1 MHAPAL
7 ITHWR
12 RLPRLQRRHL
22 MLALGGTLLSW
33 LLALLMA
40 CTSAPVA
47 VPLYKRLGGPQGID
61 AITSRV
67 LDRVASD
74 PRSSHSFDGIRM
86 SFLKRNV
93 SAYLC
98 KVADGP
104 CVYEGETMA
113 HAHAQS
119 HIGANEFDLMVTV
132 LREELDRANVRD
144 DAKNELLR
152 RLAPTKREIVQP

>member
-12 RLPRLQRRHL
+12 RLPMPRRRHL
-22 MLALGGTLLSW
+22 MLALVGTLLSW
-33 LLALLMA
+33 LLAALMA
-40 CTSAPVA
+40 CTTQTSA
-47 VPLYKRLGGPQGID
+47 VPLYKRLGGSQGID
-61 AITSRV
+61 AITART
-67 LDRVASD
+67 LDRVAAD

-119 HIGANEFDLMVTV
+119 HIGAHEFDLMVAV
-132 LREELDRANVRD
+132 LREELDRANVGD
-144 DAKNELLR
+144 AAKNELLR
-152 RLAPTKREIVQP
+152 RLAPTQREIVQP